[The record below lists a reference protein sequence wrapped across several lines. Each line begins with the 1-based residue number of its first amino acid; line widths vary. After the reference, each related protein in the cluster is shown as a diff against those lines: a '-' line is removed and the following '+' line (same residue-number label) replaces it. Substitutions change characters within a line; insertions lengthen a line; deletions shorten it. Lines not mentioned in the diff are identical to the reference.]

1 MRKRILSEIN
11 KILADT
17 IETRHLL
24 HQIPEESFKEK
35 DTASFIAE
43 KLRALNLS
51 VTTGLEQT
59 GVTATISGV
68 HPGNTV
74 SLRADM
80 DALPIQETTTVPYT
94 SKRQGYSHSCGHDG
108 HVACLLGTARV
119 LVALRDQLSGSVRF
133 IFQPG
138 EESGSGALTMI
149 NAGVLKNPRPVAVFA
164 IHAWPGL
171 PTGSVASMPG
181 FLTAACSAF
190 TITVKGKGGHGARPH
205 MACSP
210 ILGAARVVQSISAL
224 SGTEKSSSLPCI
236 ASVGS
241 IHGGMLG
248 NVIPNTTIIKGT
260 IRFTEN
266 ALRPQIEEKLKS
278 MVHQACI
285 EEHVVAD
292 VAINS
297 FSPAVYNHPTLYKL
311 FEAVADNL
319 LGEEK
324 LAIITQRSMGS
335 EDFAYYAQQTPGLL
349 IRLGMGKS
357 CAPLHTGNFD
367 FSDHALVSGIA
378 VLTGLSLKASNRNY
392 KIKEGML

>member
-1 MRKRILSEIN
+1 MRKRILSEVN

-35 DTASFIAE
+35 DTAGFIAE
-43 KLRALNLS
+43 KLRALDLP
-51 VTTGLEQT
+51 VTTGLAQT

-74 SLRADM
+74 ALRADM

-94 SKRQGYSHSCGHDG
+94 PKRQGYSHSCGHDG
-108 HVACLLGTARV
+108 PVACLLGTARI

-138 EESGSGALTMI
+138 EENGAGALTMI
-149 NAGVLKNPRPVAVFA
+149 NAGILENPRPVAVFA

-181 FLTAACSAF
+181 PLTAACNTF

-210 ILGAARVVQSISAL
+210 ILGAARVVQSIGAL
-224 SGTEKSSSLPCI
+224 SGTEKGSSLPCI

-241 IHGGMLG
+241 IHREKLG
-248 NVIPNTTIIKGT
+248 NVIP
-260 IRFTEN
+260 
-266 ALRPQIEEKLKS
+266 S
-278 MVHQACI
+278 
-285 EEHVVAD
+285 
-292 VAINS
+292 
-297 FSPAVYNHPTLYKL
+297 
-311 FEAVADNL
+311 L
-319 LGEEK
+319 L
-324 LAIITQRSMGS
+324 
-335 EDFAYYAQQTPGLL
+335 
-349 IRLGMGKS
+349 
-357 CAPLHTGNFD
+357 
-367 FSDHALVSGIA
+367 
-378 VLTGLSLKASNRNY
+378 LSLLENNNVMVNLSNHF
-392 KIKEGML
+392 LLSCLSFF